1 MSTTKKVLLGVIA
14 AIVIGGIIAGIVV
27 AVVLTRT
34 KGKRR
39 EKLTDDDH

>member
-14 AIVIGGIIAGIVV
+14 AIVIGAIIAGIVV

-34 KGKRR
+34 KGTLH
-39 EKLTDDDH
+39 EKLTNDNH